1 SSVWRPTDSGTQGP
15 FWPSTPPREN
25 GTFSAGGRDGAGGGR
40 HGRRRS
46 RRRGRTD
53 TGLRDSGED
62 ARAGPNAGARDQ
74 ICTRKVTSERRRA
87 VGETN
92 RKIRAV
98 LTLMRR
104 VLFESRGRPR
114 T

>member
-1 SSVWRPTDSGTQGP
+1 M
-15 FWPSTPPREN
+15 PSPPPREN
-25 GTFSAGGRDGAGGGR
+25 ETFSAGGGDDAGRGKPVQKI
-40 HGRRRS
+40 S
-46 RRRGRTD
+46 RIRVITA
-53 TGLRDSGED
+53 TGLRDSGEGE
-62 ARAGPNAGARDQ
+62 RTGPTAGARD
-74 ICTRKVTSERRRA
+74 RVRSPKGPSERRRA